1 VTAVTEGFLDG
12 ALLFFYSRSL
22 SGQMEKPS
30 TAQAVYKLA
39 VAGEQAGFSLEEMI
53 QLLNAGVSVETLL
66 HLIEL
71 RLSEAAPSSS
81 NWIM

>member
-1 VTAVTEGFLDG
+1 
-12 ALLFFYSRSL
+12 
-22 SGQMEKPS
+22 MEKPS
-30 TAQAVYKLA
+30 TTHAIYKLA

-71 RLSEAAPSSS
+71 RLSKAAPSGASS
-81 NWIM
+81 SGWIM